1 MHNDTRDALQR
12 ACQRI
17 ADDLEQR
24 PAIRAAGIA
33 ALERLAPVALR
44 GTGQSRVI
52 GRFLLGL
59 YNGSDYPFDL
69 TDFRLLDGD
78 LFDDCLAL
86 LRMDSQ
92 PEREVHEYLVDGE
105 AVFAELRRRYG
116 NGC

>member
-1 MHNDTRDALQR
+1 MQHDKEALLAYCRRISRDM
-12 ACQRI
+12 
-17 ADDLEQR
+17 EER
-24 PAIRAAGIA
+24 PAIRAAGLA
-33 ALERLAPVALR
+33 ALQRLVPVAMN

-59 YNGSDYPFDL
+59 YNGRGYPFDL
-69 TDFRLLDGD
+69 TDLRLLDGA

-86 LRMDSQ
+86 LRIDNA
-92 PEREVHEYLVDGE
+92 PEREVHEYLADGE

>member
-1 MHNDTRDALQR
+1 MQHDKQALLA

-17 ADDLEQR
+17 SRDMEER
-24 PAIRAAGIA
+24 PAIRAAGLA
-33 ALERLAPVALR
+33 ALERLVPVALR
-44 GTGQSRVI
+44 GTGQSSVI

-59 YNGSDYPFDL
+59 YNGSEYRFDL
-69 TDFRLLDGD
+69 TDFRLLDGE

-86 LRMDSQ
+86 LRMDNM
-92 PEREVHEYLVDGE
+92 PEREVHEYLADGE